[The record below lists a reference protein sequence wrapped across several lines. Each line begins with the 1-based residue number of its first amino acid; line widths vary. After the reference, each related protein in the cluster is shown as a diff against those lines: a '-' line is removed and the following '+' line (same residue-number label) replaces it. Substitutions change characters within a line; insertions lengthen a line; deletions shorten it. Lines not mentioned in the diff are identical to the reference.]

1 MIPDGLH
8 YWITTPIYKRQD
20 VRLFVWF
27 GLSITFAL
35 VYSFMGLQEAF
46 SSSYVI
52 HDDVRSHVFWMY
64 RFIDP
69 DLFPNDLITDYFQ
82 SVAPYG
88 YTTLYRTAV
97 AIGFDPIV
105 FNKILPLV
113 LVLITT
119 GFCYWLTLAIFPLPA
134 AGFIATLLLNQTTWN
149 THDIPSGTPR
159 AFIYPLFLAF
169 LYYLV
174 KRSLIPC
181 LVSILL
187 QGLFYPQCLFLSSGV
202 LVLRLFKLE
211 KWRLGLSS
219 DRRDWLF
226 CAMGLSVAFVMLLP
240 YALKISDYGPVLSL
254 AEGRNLPTL
263 QNDGRKNFFFDN
275 PFKFWFCGERSGML
289 PYNWCKYE
297 RPPQLWASVL
307 FLVWIWRSP
316 RRFPLVQQLTEQ
328 ATVLPQILLSS
339 LGMFFFAHLLLF
351 RLHLPSRYTKHS
363 LRMLVALVGAIAL
376 VSLFDAVLRWIHRR
390 PERTLDLTSLE
401 ANSEA
406 LQHPQ
411 YTPSKGAGGRLI
423 LSLAAAG
430 LMAMFLFGY
439 PFLMKKYPNPDYVAA
454 EATEIYDFF
463 AKQPKDIVIASLS
476 EQANNIPSL
485 SQRSVLTSSEISNPY
500 HFGYYQ
506 SIQSRTETLMQAQY
520 SLKPAEL
527 RQVTDAYNIDF
538 WLVDGN
544 AFKPDYIRNNSWL
557 REIAPLSTDIIQRL
571 NDGKEPIMAKR
582 MRRCSVL
589 KTEGRFVVDA
599 ACLVNPKDSSQ
610 KG

>member
-1 MIPDGLH
+1 M
-8 YWITTPIYKRQD
+8 
-20 VRLFVWF
+20 
-27 GLSITFAL
+27 
-35 VYSFMGLQEAF
+35 
-46 SSSYVI
+46 
-52 HDDVRSHVFWMY
+52 
-64 RFIDP
+64 
-69 DLFPNDLITDYFQ
+69 
-82 SVAPYG
+82 
-88 YTTLYRTAV
+88 
-97 AIGFDPIV
+97 
-105 FNKILPLV
+105 FNKLLPLA

-119 GFCYWLTLAIFPLPA
+119 GFCYWLTLTIFPLPA

-169 LYYLV
+169 LYFLV
-174 KRSLIPC
+174 QRSLFPC
-181 LVSILL
+181 LISILL

-202 LVLRLFKLE
+202 LILRLFQWE
-211 KWRLGLSS
+211 KWKVGLSS

-226 CAMGLSVAFVMLLP
+226 CVTGLMVAFVMLLP

-275 PFKFWFCGERSGML
+275 PFKFWFCGERSGLL

-297 RPPQLWASVL
+297 RPPQLWASAL
-307 FLVWIWRSP
+307 FLVWIGRSP
-316 RRFPLVQQLTEQ
+316 QRFPLVNQLTTQ
-328 ATVLPQILLSS
+328 APVLLHILLAS
-339 LGMFFFAHLLLF
+339 LGMFFLSHLLLF

-363 LRMLVALVGAIAL
+363 LRILVAMVAAIAL
-376 VSLFDAVLRWIHRR
+376 ISLFDAILRWINRQSESFSNEASSESR
-390 PERTLDLTSLE
+390 LETPQLAPSNGLGVRTL
-401 ANSEA
+401 
-406 LQHPQ
+406 
-411 YTPSKGAGGRLI
+411 
-423 LSLAAAG
+423 LSLGATG
-430 LMAMFLFGY
+430 LMGVFIFGY
-439 PFLMKKYPNPDYVAA
+439 PSLMDKYPNPDYVAA

-485 SQRSVLTSSEISNPY
+485 SQRSILTSSEISNPY

-506 SIQSRTETLMQAQY
+506 SIQARTKALMQAQY
-520 SLKPAEL
+520 SLKPAAL
-527 RQVTDAYNIDF
+527 RKVTKEYGIDF

-544 AFKPDYIRNNSWL
+544 AFNPDYILNNSWL
-557 REIAPLSTDIIQRL
+557 RELEPLSSETVQTL

-599 ACLVNPKDSSQ
+599 NCVLKA
-610 KG
+610 KGKPNAL

>member
-1 MIPDGLH
+1 MVPDGLN

-35 VYSFMGLQEAF
+35 IYSFMGLQEAF

-69 DLFPNDLITDYFQ
+69 ELFPNDLVTDYFQ

-88 YTTLYRTAV
+88 YTTLYRVAV
-97 AIGFDPIV
+97 TLGFDPIV
-105 FNKILPLV
+105 FNKLLPLA

-149 THDIPSGTPR
+149 THDVPSGTPR

-181 LVSILL
+181 LLSILL

-202 LVLRLFKLE
+202 LVLRLLKVE

-226 CAMGLSVAFVMLLP
+226 FATGLSVAFVMLLP

-328 ATVLPQILLSS
+328 AAVLPQILLSS

-376 VSLFDAVLRWIHRR
+376 VSLFDAALRWINRR
-390 PERTLDLTSLE
+390 SETTPEASSSSSSESAQRIQRSQPNHSSGLKSL
-401 ANSEA
+401 
-406 LQHPQ
+406 LRWGI
-411 YTPSKGAGGRLI
+411 T
-423 LSLAAAG
+423 G
-430 LMAMFLFGY
+430 LMGVLIFGY
-439 PFLMKKYPNPDYVAA
+439 PFLMEKYPNPDYVAA

-463 AKQPKDIVIASLS
+463 ETQPKDIVIASLS

-506 SIQSRTETLMQAQY
+506 AIQARTESLMKAQY
-520 SLKPAEL
+520 SLDPADL
-527 RQVTDAYNIDF
+527 KQVTEEYGIDF

-544 AFKPDYIRNNSWL
+544 AFKPEYIRNNSWL
-557 REIAPLSTDIIQRL
+557 REIAPLSTEIIQRL
-571 NDGKEPIMAKR
+571 NGGQEPVMAKR
-582 MRRCSVL
+582 VRRCSVL
-589 KTEGRFVVDA
+589 KTGGRFVVDA
-599 ACLVNPKDSSQ
+599 ACVVKPKTRNQ
-610 KG
+610 G